1 MANQFGGGGASEA
14 YTALRRRAGATGTAP
29 PVPFADKYAD
39 GSTTMTGGAPSL
51 PRLVPPAAPVANV
64 ERYGTGDPVLYPGA
78 SSGPRT
84 LPPPDNGVEYG
95 KPVRRSAGMTAPSPR
110 VVDATSGVPRVVP
123 SAVDRD
129 AEGMPT
135 MLAGAPSGP
144 VSRAAPSPNYP
155 GIEGRTSALPPLPE
169 LTRIMAPNNA
179 EYTREMTESGLR
191 NVAARTTIP
200 GKIGAGVA
208 GAVGIGAGAVADLVK
223 APYNAIKPVVNGAG
237 EFARGLFGMD
247 PYAPGEDKVAAS
259 VAPGVAKPAAPA
271 AAPAVVKPV
280 EQTALPMRASHSPM
294 SGDISG
300 RIPSSVPAPR
310 PADADLRDAARAYAA
325 HLRDANDRANAV
337 NYVYGGPS
345 DYAQPAGQ
353 APAPVVDSNPFR
365 KFDMSN
371 PWNQMFASQWDAA
384 SKKNAQAH
392 SVAVAN
398 AGANIENASTSRQ
411 RANNEPVL
419 KGMEINSAQKLADK
433 QGATSRDVADIGL
446 KGTIYTADAH
456 ERAAQRT
463 AEARAAQAKGSEKVP
478 TTLVTPDGMIVRSG
492 INGTEVLDPVQLKAQ
507 TKVYDAVRKLP
518 AGANITTADG
528 TVIGKRVDH
537 NGRIYIQHVDGQ
549 LEEVPDKI
557 RGGVSGL
564 PTMDGAY

>member
-1 MANQFGGGGASEA
+1 MVNQQKLKTSPLPEFPPSPATPAVTPRMLHQKVAGPIPMGPWATDVGRIGAA
-14 YTALRRRAGATGTAP
+14 
-29 PVPFADKYAD
+29 
-39 GSTTMTGGAPSL
+39 
-51 PRLVPPAAPVANV
+51 PAAP
-64 ERYGTGDPVLYPGA
+64 
-78 SSGPRT
+78 
-84 LPPPDNGVEYG
+84 
-95 KPVRRSAGMTAPSPR
+95 GMTGPSPR
-110 VVDATSGVPRVVP
+110 VVDATGSVPRVVP
-123 SAVDRD
+123 SAVERD

-144 VSRAAPSPNYP
+144 RPAVPARAVNYP

-169 LTRIMAPNNA
+169 LTRIMAPNKA

-259 VAPGVAKPAAPA
+259 VAPGAAKPAAPA
-271 AAPAVVKPV
+271 AAPAVAKPV

-300 RIPSSVPAPR
+300 RIPAPR
-310 PADADLRDAARAYAA
+310 TADADLRDAAAGYAA
-325 HLRDANDRANAV
+325 HLRDANSRANAV

-345 DYAQPAGQ
+345 SYAQPAE
-353 APAPVVDSNPFR
+353 PAPVVDSNPFR

-398 AGANIENASTSRQ
+398 AGANIENASTNRQ

-433 QGATSRDVADIGL
+433 QGATSRDVANIGL
-446 KGTIYTADAH
+446 EGTIYTANAH

-463 AEARAAQAKGSEKVP
+463 AEARAAAAVKASEGVP
-478 TTLVTPDGMIVRSG
+478 TVTPDP
-492 INGTEVLDPVQLKAQ
+492 NGTGVWVTGVNGAQEFRTTEQVKAQ
-507 TKVYDAVRKLP
+507 TKIHTAARKMP
-518 AGANITTADG
+518 DGAELKLDDG
-528 TVIGKRVDH
+528 TVFGKVVVK
-537 NGRIYIQHVDGQ
+537 NGTRYIVHTDGQ
-549 LEEVPDKI
+549 VEEVPDKI
-557 RGGVSGL
+557 RGKTSGL

>member
-14 YTALRRRAGATGTAP
+14 YTAPRRRAGATGTVP

-51 PRLVPPAAPVANV
+51 PRLVPPAAPVANAKARL
-64 ERYGTGDPVLYPGA
+64 EPMPMGPWATDSGRIGA
-78 SSGPRT
+78 APA
-84 LPPPDNGVEYG
+84 PAAP
-95 KPVRRSAGMTAPSPR
+95 GMTAPSPR

-135 MLAGAPSGP
+135 MLAGTPSGP

-191 NVAARTTIP
+191 NVAARTTVP
-200 GKIGAGVA
+200 GKLGAGVA

-237 EFARGLFGMD
+237 DFMRGLFGMD
-247 PYAPGEDKVAAS
+247 PYAPGKDEA
-259 VAPGVAKPAAPA
+259 VAPAAAKPAAPA
-271 AAPAVVKPV
+271 AKPAAVPAVP
-280 EQTALPMRASHSPM
+280 LPAAPGGSGPM

-310 PADADLRDAARAYAA
+310 AADADLRDAAAGYAA
-325 HLRDANDRANAV
+325 HLRDANTRANAV

-345 DYAQPAGQ
+345 AYAQPAEQ

-365 KFDMSN
+365 RFDMSN
-371 PWNQMFASQWDAA
+371 PWNQMFAAQWDAA
-384 SKKNAQAH
+384 SKKNMQANAVAQA
-392 SVAVAN
+392 SAA
-398 AGANIENASTSRQ
+398 ASLENASTNRQ
-411 RANNEPVL
+411 RANQ
-419 KGMEINSAQKLADK
+419 EIPLEQMKMGSAQTIADK

-463 AEARAAQAKGSEKVP
+463 AEARAAQAAVSSEGLP
-478 TTLVTPDGMIVRSG
+478 TLLTTPEGMIVRG
-492 INGTEVLDPVQLKAQ
+492 GTNGVEVLDPKQVAAQ
-507 TKVYDAVRKLP
+507 TKVHAAARQLPHGAELKDSSGAVVGKVIVQDGRRY
-518 AGANITTADG
+518 IQMADG
-528 TVIGKRVDH
+528 SV
-537 NGRIYIQHVDGQ
+537 
-549 LEEVPDKI
+549 EEVPDRI
-557 RGGVSGL
+557 RGKVTSRVS
-564 PTMDGAY
+564 ASAANVE

>member
-1 MANQFGGGGASEA
+1 MAKA
-14 YTALRRRAGATGTAP
+14 
-29 PVPFADKYAD
+29 
-39 GSTTMTGGAPSL
+39 
-51 PRLVPPAAPVANV
+51 
-64 ERYGTGDPVLYPGA
+64 ERYGTGDPVLDGVEPPSLPKLA
-78 SSGPRT
+78 T
-84 LPPPDNGVEYG
+84 VPPPDNGVEYG
-95 KPVRRSAGMTAPSPR
+95 KPVRRPAFPGMTAPSPR

-123 SAVDRD
+123 SAV
-129 AEGMPT
+129 
-135 MLAGAPSGP
+135 
-144 VSRAAPSPNYP
+144 PSPNYP

-191 NVAARTTIP
+191 NVAARTTVP

-208 GAVGIGAGAVADLVK
+208 TAVGAGAGAVADLVK

-259 VAPGVAKPAAPA
+259 AAPGTAKPAAPA
-271 AAPAVVKPV
+271 AAPAVAKPV

-345 DYAQPAGQ
+345 AYAQPAGQ

-365 KFDMSN
+365 RFDMSN
-371 PWNQMFASQWDAA
+371 PWNQMFAAQWDAA
-384 SKKNAQAH
+384 SKKNMQANAVAQA
-392 SVAVAN
+392 SAA
-398 AGANIENASTSRQ
+398 ASLENASTNRQ
-411 RANNEPVL
+411 RANQ
-419 KGMEINSAQKLADK
+419 EIPLEQMKMGSAQTIADK

-456 ERAAQRT
+456 ERAAQRA
-463 AEARAAQAKGSEKVP
+463 AEARAAQAAASSEGLP
-478 TTLVTPDGMIVRSG
+478 TLLTTPEGMIVRG
-492 INGTEVLDPVQLKAQ
+492 GTNGVEVLDPKQVAAQ
-507 TKVYDAVRKLP
+507 TKVHAAARQLP
-518 AGANITTADG
+518 HGAELKDSSGA
-528 TVIGKRVDH
+528 VIGKVIVQD
-537 NGRIYIQHVDGQ
+537 GRRYIQMADGSV
-549 LEEVPDKI
+549 EEVPDRI
-557 RGGVSGL
+557 RGKVTSRVS
-564 PTMDGAY
+564 ASAANVE

>member
-1 MANQFGGGGASEA
+1 MANAKERLGPMPMGPW
-14 YTALRRRAGATGTAP
+14 ATDSGRI
-29 PVPFADKYAD
+29 
-39 GSTTMTGGAPSL
+39 G
-51 PRLVPPAAPVANV
+51 AAPTPAF
-64 ERYGTGDPVLYPGA
+64 P
-78 SSGPRT
+78 
-84 LPPPDNGVEYG
+84 
-95 KPVRRSAGMTAPSPR
+95 GMTAPSPR

-123 SAVDRD
+123 SAV
-129 AEGMPT
+129 
-135 MLAGAPSGP
+135 
-144 VSRAAPSPNYP
+144 PSPNYP

-191 NVAARTTIP
+191 NVAARTTVP
-200 GKIGAGVA
+200 GKLGAGVA

-237 EFARGLFGMD
+237 DFMRGLFGMD
-247 PYAPGEDKVAAS
+247 PYAPGKDEAA
-259 VAPGVAKPAAPA
+259 APAAAKPAAPA
-271 AAPAVVKPV
+271 AKPAAVPAVPLPAAPGGSGPV
-280 EQTALPMRASHSPM
+280 
-294 SGDISG
+294 SGGISG

-310 PADADLRDAARAYAA
+310 AADADLRDAAAGYAA
-325 HLRDANDRANAV
+325 HLRDANTRANAV

-345 DYAQPAGQ
+345 AYAQPAGP
-353 APAPVVDSNPFR
+353 APAPVVDSNPFHR
-365 KFDMSN
+365 FDMSN
-371 PWNQMFASQWDAA
+371 PWNQMFAAQWDAA
-384 SKKNAQAH
+384 SKKNMQANAVAQA
-392 SVAVAN
+392 SAA
-398 AGANIENASTSRQ
+398 ASLENASTNRQ
-411 RANNEPVL
+411 RANQ
-419 KGMEINSAQKLADK
+419 EIPLEQMKMGSAQTIADK

-478 TTLVTPDGMIVRSG
+478 TTLLTLDGMIVRSG

-518 AGANITTADG
+518 AGANVTTADG
-528 TVIGKRVDH
+528 TVIGRRVDH
-537 NGRIYIQHVDGQ
+537 NGRVYIQHVDGR